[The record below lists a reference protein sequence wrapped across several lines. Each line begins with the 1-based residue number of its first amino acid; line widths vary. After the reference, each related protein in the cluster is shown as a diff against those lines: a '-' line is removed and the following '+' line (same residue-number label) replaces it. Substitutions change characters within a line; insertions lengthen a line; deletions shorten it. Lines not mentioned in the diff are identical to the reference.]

1 MCVSQSVSVLSITVV
16 GKSHTHT
23 HKYCEQDEREREK
36 EREGGREEF
45 ARPFAVYHMESNTR
59 LFMAPWMTQQSAET
73 ESLPLFINF
82 MAVVVSSG
90 GREII
95 APIYL
100 KVVGL
105 KREEEEDSA
114 GDRQGS

>member
-1 MCVSQSVSVLSITVV
+1 MCVCESECFCAFYNCRRQI
-16 GKSHTHT
+16 THT